1 MSTTALSSDYKAPGG
16 KMLRVRIREKDGRIE
31 SAKIS
36 GDFFLIPEEG
46 LSKLEKMLE
55 DARLDEKELGLLVDR
70 FFRGTRAQAS
80 ASRLTIL
87 SKPFSQPRPVDDEWL
102 RPGVCSIRSIGRSRS

>member
-1 MSTTALSSDYKAPGG
+1 MSTTALSADYKAPGG

-70 FFRGTRAQAS
+70 FFRGTRAQGLGVSPADFVK
-80 ASRLTIL
+80 AIIAA
-87 SKPFSQPRPVDDEWL
+87 KP
-102 RPGVCSIRSIGRSRS
+102 GG